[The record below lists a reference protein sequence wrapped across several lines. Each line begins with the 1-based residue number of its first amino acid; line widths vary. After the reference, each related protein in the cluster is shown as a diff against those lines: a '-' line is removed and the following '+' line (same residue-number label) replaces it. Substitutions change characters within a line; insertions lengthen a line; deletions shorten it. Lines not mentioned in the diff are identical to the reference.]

1 MNKTPRVWLLKI
13 RAEADKTQE
22 NVAEA
27 SGISREYYTRIENGD
42 HNVPV
47 HTAKKIAEALGF
59 DWTKF
64 YEEEQ
69 K

>member
-1 MNKTPRVWLLKI
+1 MKRDWLISLRKSKSMTQCEVADA
-13 RAEADKTQE
+13 AE
-22 NVAEA
+22 
-27 SGISREYYTRIENGD
+27 ISNNYYSWIETGERGNPL
-42 HNVPV
+42 PV
-47 HTAKKIAEALGF
+47 TTAKKIAEVLGF